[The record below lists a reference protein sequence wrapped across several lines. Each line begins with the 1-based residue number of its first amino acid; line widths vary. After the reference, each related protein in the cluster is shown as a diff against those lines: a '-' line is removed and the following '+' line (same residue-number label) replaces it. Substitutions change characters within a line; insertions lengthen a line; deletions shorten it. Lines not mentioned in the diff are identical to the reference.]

1 MESEDKCRSDVRVNY
16 DRIASTYD
24 RRYVA
29 NRLSGVAEAL
39 LSLAR
44 RLRAER
50 TLEVGCGTG
59 RWLAELRCATSHLYG
74 LDLSTG
80 MLQEA
85 RKRRAQFSLVRG
97 RASRLPFP
105 DAVFDLVYCVNAL
118 HHFDHPGDF
127 VFEARRLLRPGGVV
141 AVVGMG
147 PHSGRDQWYVYHY
160 FEGTYEADIARFPS
174 WGTVLD
180 WMVAG
185 GFERIE
191 WQVVESIRDSKVGWK
206 VFKDPFLQKD
216 STSQLVLLSDDAYAA
231 GLRRIE
237 AALREAEATG
247 ETLVFP
253 ADLTLGMLVG
263 RVQGDKRNAATSTPE
278 RCHQP

>member
-1 MESEDKCRSDVRVNY
+1 
-16 DRIASTYD
+16 
-24 RRYVA
+24 
-29 NRLSGVAEAL
+29 
-39 LSLAR
+39 
-44 RLRAER
+44 
-50 TLEVGCGTG
+50 
-59 RWLAELRCATSHLYG
+59 
-74 LDLSTG
+74 
-80 MLQEA
+80 
-85 RKRRAQFSLVRG
+85 
-97 RASRLPFP
+97 
-105 DAVFDLVYCVNAL
+105 
-118 HHFDHPGDF
+118 
-127 VFEARRLLRPGGVV
+127 
-141 AVVGMG
+141 MG
-147 PHSGRDQWYVYHY
+147 PHSGRDQRYVYHY

-206 VFKDPFLQKD
+206 GFQDPFLQKD